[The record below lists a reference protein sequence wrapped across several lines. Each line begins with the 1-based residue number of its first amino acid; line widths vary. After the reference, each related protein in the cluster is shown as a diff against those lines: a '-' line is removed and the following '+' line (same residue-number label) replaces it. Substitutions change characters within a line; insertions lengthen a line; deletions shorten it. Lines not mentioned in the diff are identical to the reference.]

1 MTANPVFV
9 NDMRRN
15 YFRRRPV
22 HAVAI
27 MAGLILV
34 LTLGL
39 PILSGLVDIVMGSSM
54 GLGKSIPLFRLPE
67 LALAIIVPAFTAGSF
82 AREREQRTWFE
93 VLLTPLRSEEILA
106 GKFFAA
112 LIPTFASLIV
122 LTPPLL
128 MGFILSNVNWG
139 MEPGPWIF
147 VIGFKLLVNATF
159 YVALVMLSSFFCS
172 NARVSLVVAY
182 VALGLYGALNLLI
195 WNLFSPLFQ
204 SQILNFSPM
213 TNQMQFDNG
222 TGSSLTHF
230 ELTALDLMHLFQS
243 IGFSALIFIFL
254 YFQLQHRKDEKTP

>member
-15 YFRRRPV
+15 YFRRRPI
-22 HAVAI
+22 HATAI
-27 MAGLILV
+27 MAGMILF

-39 PILSGLVDIVMGSSM
+39 PILSSIVDIIMGSSM

-82 AREREQRTWFE
+82 AKEREQRTWFE
-93 VLLTPLRSEEILA
+93 VLLTPLRSGEILA

-112 LIPTFASLIV
+112 LIPTVATLIV
-122 LTPPLL
+122 LMPPLL
-128 MGFILSNVNWG
+128 MGYILSNINWG

-147 VIGFKLLVNATF
+147 AIGLKLFINAVF
-159 YVALVMLSSFFCS
+159 YVSLVMLSSFFCS

-182 VALGLYGALNLLI
+182 VSLALYGMC
-195 WNLFSPLFQ
+195 NLFLWNFVYPLFQ
-204 SQILNFSPM
+204 PELDPARKFAIGAPKSDSWQVSQ
-213 TNQMQFDNG
+213 NQ
-222 TGSSLTHF
+222 F
-230 ELTALDLMHLFQS
+230 ELSFFDKIHLVQS
-243 IGFSALIFIFL
+243 IVFSIVIFTFL